1 MPSCFLFTEERKLLA
16 LSETVEPI
24 TSKGTAV
31 INPTNVAPNRICF
44 SLMFPVVKNMVYL
57 LNRTVI
63 TAIVY
68 KDTNFLANFYNIILK
83 MGQAESTVHEF

>member
-1 MPSCFLFTEERKLLA
+1 M
-16 LSETVEPI
+16 SETVEPI

-83 MGQAESTVHEF
+83 IIPMLIIFKFSILFEKNFTHFETY